1 MSLTPV
7 FDEEAAAGPEHLDPA
22 LVAGYDRKAGV
33 DAGDDIEDLRA
44 AGLGSDSTL
53 VDLGAGT
60 GAFALAA
67 ASRCRRVIAVDISP
81 AMVDLMET
89 RISELGISNVECVR
103 AGFLTYE
110 HAGAPADVIYTRN
123 ALHHLPDFWKAIA
136 LRRMADVL
144 RPGGILRLRDLVFA
158 FGPDDA
164 ESAIGR
170 WLDDASSAR
179 GQDGWTRDEL
189 ETHLR
194 REHST
199 FTWLLEPMIERAGLR
214 IDRAEHG
221 AFGIYADYTCRR
233 DHP

>member
-7 FDEEAAAGPEHLDPA
+7 FDEEAAAGSEHLDPA

-81 AMVDLMET
+81 AMTAVMET
-89 RISELGISNVECVR
+89 RISERGISNVECVR

-110 HAGAPADVIYTRN
+110 HAGPAADVIYTRN

-136 LRRMADVL
+136 LRRMADIL
-144 RPGGILRLRDLVFA
+144 RPGGVLRLHDLVFS
-158 FGPDDA
+158 FEPHDA
-164 ESAIGR
+164 DTSLGR
-170 WLDDASSAR
+170 WFDAAAER
-179 GQDGWTRDEL
+179 AEDGWTRDEL
-189 ETHLR
+189 EAHVQK
-194 REHST
+194 EFST
-199 FTWLLEPMIERAGLR
+199 FTWLLEPMIDRAGFD
-214 IDRAEHG
+214 IQRAEHDELKV
-221 AFGIYADYTCRR
+221 YADYTCIKRS
-233 DHP
+233 P